1 MNPHID
7 LFKKVHGT
15 SFFEYFKKD
24 PQLNDIFNKSMTDTS
39 AINMKKILEIYR
51 GFERISTLVDVGGGN
66 GQSLKAIISKYPSIK
81 AINFDLPQVIENT
94 PPFPGIESVGGSM
107 FESVPQ
113 GDAIMLKFVCHN
125 WPDEKCLEILSN
137 CHKALPLNGKVIL
150 VEFLFPEDLGSTNNA
165 SKMVSTIDN
174 IMFITAGGK
183 ERALQEYESLG
194 KKSGFSKLQV
204 ICRAFSIIGVM
215 ELNK

>member
-1 MNPHID
+1 MKCLPKH
-7 LFKKVHGT
+7 FV
-15 SFFEYFKKD
+15 
-24 PQLNDIFNKSMTDTS
+24 PLNY
-39 AINMKKILEIYR
+39 L
-51 GFERISTLVDVGGGN
+51 L
-66 GQSLKAIISKYPSIK
+66 Q
-81 AINFDLPQVIENT
+81 
-94 PPFPGIESVGGSM
+94 
-107 FESVPQ
+107 
-113 GDAIMLKFVCHN
+113 FVCHN
-125 WPDEKCLEILSN
+125 WSDEKCLEILSN